1 MDRLAELSKIRM
13 QYSRFPINR
22 TLANLNQNQFHLDFR
37 HTFIAVLPSVTR
49 SLEPSNPPLTRGN
62 FRLSSDNFLPASNR
76 VWIIANKCKIILIR
90 NVYVYFFFGQKGG
103 KPQAVGSNSSSE
115 SRTKWA
121 CEHFDL
127 STLLS
132 GTMTTFIPAA
142 RAAVTP
148 FGASSSTSTSRG
160 EVGGAWNLAAA
171 NWKISG
177 AGLEC
182 FSSGSSD
189 FTVCEKSW
197 KRSLWFDVLI
207 LYSDAL
213 DPVATAMG
221 ILCLWRW
228 RTSFSTPT
236 GK

>member
-1 MDRLAELSKIRM
+1 MHSLLIWHTDTCPNHSFKYLRYTENLSQMWMITKF
-13 QYSRFPINR
+13 S
-22 TLANLNQNQFHLDFR
+22 
-37 HTFIAVLPSVTR
+37 
-49 SLEPSNPPLTRGN
+49 
-62 FRLSSDNFLPASNR
+62 
-76 VWIIANKCKIILIR
+76 WKANKCKIILIR
-90 NVYVYFFFGQKGG
+90 TIYVYELFFGQKGG

-121 CEHFDL
+121 CKHFDL

-177 AGLEC
+177 ADLEC

-207 LYSDAL
+207 LYWDAL

>member
-1 MDRLAELSKIRM
+1 MITKFSWK
-13 QYSRFPINR
+13 
-22 TLANLNQNQFHLDFR
+22 
-37 HTFIAVLPSVTR
+37 
-49 SLEPSNPPLTRGN
+49 
-62 FRLSSDNFLPASNR
+62 
-76 VWIIANKCKIILIR
+76 ANKCKIILIR
-90 NVYVYFFFGQKGG
+90 TIYVYELFFGQKGG

-121 CEHFDL
+121 CKHFDL

-148 FGASSSTSTSRG
+148 FGASSSTSTWRG

-207 LYSDAL
+207 LYWDAL

-236 GK
+236 GKVIYI